1 MSVLLQFWAVLGREE
16 QRAEEKR
23 AGDALFIFVLLL
35 FLDRLCLEEN
45 RHQYIGPIDIWNSD
59 SPPFLTCLNQ

>member
-1 MSVLLQFWAVLGREE
+1 MSVLLQFWAVSGREE

-35 FLDRLCLEEN
+35 FSTVSAWR
-45 RHQYIGPIDIWNSD
+45 RIGIKTSD
-59 SPPFLTCLNQ
+59 PLAYGILTLLPF